1 MLQEGVGGW
10 AGQWNLGSVSEL
22 AKAIADSIM
31 GQFEEYGSTFEFA
44 KQASGSAAPAGDN
57 DRRL

>member
-1 MLQEGVGGW
+1 
-10 AGQWNLGSVSEL
+10 
-22 AKAIADSIM
+22 M